1 MANKPKDNPED
12 YPTLGRW
19 MNWVDQPGNDRK
31 IFWALVVVC
40 IACFALEWTYEK
52 HPYFDIESIKGFYA
66 YYGFFMF
73 AGLIFV
79 ATCLRVLIK
88 VREDFYGN
96 KSIDTEE
103 YPEDQI
109 ERIDHNA

>member
-1 MANKPKDNPED
+1 MATKHKETPES

-40 IACFALEWTYEK
+40 IAVFALEWTYK
-52 HPYFDIESIKGFYA
+52 KYAYFEYDSVTGFYA
-66 YYGFFMF
+66 LYGFVMF

-96 KSIDTEE
+96 KSIDIEE

-109 ERIDHNA
+109 QRRDHNA